1 MTNLQKT
8 LRRQNAIRKAVAK
21 IQRLRHR
28 DERVLQYTK
37 LRSIVRRWEAD
48 GYNPTNNSSSDVI
61 ENRRNRFLSY
71 HLD

>member
-21 IQRLRHR
+21 IQRLRHK

-48 GYNPTNNSSSDVI
+48 GYNHTNNPSNDVM

-71 HLD
+71 HLN

>member
-21 IQRLRHR
+21 IQRLRHK

-48 GYNPTNNSSSDVI
+48 GYNPSNNPSSDVM

-71 HLD
+71 HLN

>member
-21 IQRLRHR
+21 IQRLRHK

-37 LRSIVRRWEAD
+37 LRSIVRRWETD
-48 GYNPTNNSSSDVI
+48 GYNPTNDPSRQEI

-71 HLD
+71 HLS